1 MWGAISGPH
10 TMTAGA
16 LVLVLAAAVLHSGWN
31 ALAKRGADPLAFLAL
46 CSCVAAPILL
56 PVAAPLLWRD
66 GVPAQARQF
75 VLGTIA
81 LHVLYF
87 YALGR
92 AYSSGAYSIVYP
104 IARGLGVALVPIGA
118 YLLLDER
125 LSPIGIAGIA
135 FVVLGVTALHQVGHR
150 YAVATGA
157 TLGAA
162 TLWAVITGLS
172 IGAYSLNDKAG
183 VAHVH
188 PVAYML
194 LMEACCGLVLLP
206 AALVTRPSAVRREW
220 ETNWRAILAVGAMSA
235 AGYTLVLLAFR
246 LSKAGYVV
254 AARELSIVLS
264 ALIGT
269 LWMGEGRVGP
279 RLAAASIVL
288 AGVACVALAR

>member
-1 MWGAISGPH
+1 M
-10 TMTAGA
+10 
-16 LVLVLAAAVLHSGWN
+16 LAAAVLHAGWN
-31 ALAKRGADPLAFLAL
+31 ALAKRGTDPLAFLAL
-46 CSCVAAPILL
+46 CSCVAAPIVF
-56 PVAAPLLWRD
+56 PIAAPVLWRD
-66 GVPAQARQF
+66 GVPVHALPF

-92 AYSSGAYSIVYP
+92 AYSTGAYSIVYP

-125 LSPIGIAGIA
+125 LSAIGIVGIA
-135 FVVLGVTALHQVGHR
+135 CVVLGVTTLHQVGHR
-150 YAVATGA
+150 HAIATGA
-157 TLGAA
+157 PLGAA

-172 IGAYSLNDKAG
+172 IAAYSLNDKAG
-183 VAHVH
+183 VARLH
-188 PVAYML
+188 PVAYIL
-194 LMEACCGLVLLP
+194 LIEAGCGFVMLP
-206 AALVTRPSAVRREW
+206 AALLTRPAAVRREW
-220 ETNWRAILAVGAMSA
+220 ALNWRAILAVGAMSA

-246 LSKAGYVV
+246 LSKTGYVV

>member
-1 MWGAISGPH
+1 
-10 TMTAGA
+10 MTAGA
-16 LVLVLAAAVLHSGWN
+16 LALVLAAAVLHAAWN
-31 ALAKRGADPLAFLAL
+31 ALAKRGTDPLAFLAL

-56 PVAAPLLWRD
+56 PLAGPLLWRD
-66 GVPAQARQF
+66 GLPASAIPF

-92 AYSSGAYSIVYP
+92 AYATGAYSIVYP
-104 IARGLGVALVPIGA
+104 IARGLGVALVPLGA

-125 LSPIGIAGIA
+125 LSPVGIAGIA
-135 FVVLGVTALHQVGHR
+135 FVVAGVATLHQLGHR
-150 YAVATGA
+150 HAITTGA

-172 IGAYSLNDKAG
+172 IAAYSLNDKAG
-183 VAHVH
+183 VARLH
-188 PVAYML
+188 PVPYIL
-194 LMEACCGLVLLP
+194 LMEAGCGLVLLP
-206 AALVTRPSAVRREW
+206 AALFTRPAAVRREW
-220 ETNWRAILAVGAMSA
+220 ATNWRAILAVGAMSA
-235 AGYTLVLLAFR
+235 GGYTLVLLAFR
-246 LSKAGYVV
+246 LSKTGYVV

-288 AGVACVALAR
+288 AGVVCVVLGR

>member
-1 MWGAISGPH
+1 
-10 TMTAGA
+10 MTAGA
-16 LVLVLAAAVLHSGWN
+16 LALVLTAAVLHAGWN
-31 ALAKRGADPLAFLAL
+31 ALAKRGTDPLAFLAL

-56 PVAAPLLWRD
+56 PLAVPLLWRD
-66 GVPAQARQF
+66 GVPARAMPF

-92 AYSSGAYSIVYP
+92 AYSTGAYSIVYP
-104 IARGLGVALVPIGA
+104 IARGLGVALVPVGA
-118 YLLLDER
+118 YVLLDEQ
-125 LSPIGIAGIA
+125 LSTSGIAGIA
-135 FVVLGVTALHQVGHR
+135 LVVAGVATLHQVGQRH
-150 YAVATGA
+150 AIAMGA
-157 TLGAA
+157 PLGAA
-162 TLWAVITGLS
+162 TLWAIVTGLS
-172 IGAYSLNDKAG
+172 IAGYSLNDKAG
-183 VAHVH
+183 VAHLH
-188 PVAYML
+188 PIPYML
-194 LMEACCGLVLLP
+194 LMEAGCGFVLLP
-206 AALVTRPSAVRREW
+206 AALLTRPAAVRHEGAA
-220 ETNWRAILAVGAMSA
+220 NWRAVLAVGAMSA

-269 LWMGEGRVGP
+269 LWMGEGRMGP